1 MNRPIPEPIVNA
13 LRQHFPRL
21 LLGDIE
27 GDDVYLLMTDKRGR
41 PHHAVRYI
49 AGPSFMT
56 AVRVCESG
64 LDNLLMLC
72 GETGFRLELLTPA
85 QHEERLR
92 QAASTA

>member
-1 MNRPIPEPIVNA
+1 MNRPVPEPIIHA
-13 LRQHFPRL
+13 LRRHFPRL

-27 GDDVYLLMTDKRGR
+27 GDDVYLLMADKRGR

-49 AGPSFMT
+49 AVPSFMT

-72 GETGFRLELLTPA
+72 GETGFGLELRAPA
-85 QHEERLR
+85 QNE
-92 QAASTA
+92 